1 MVDDDTGESLG
12 KSLSDPPSEREQE
25 LQRRVD
31 QLREQLAHTQTRF
44 GAVNQELNEINRQ
57 LEQSIQHA
65 RQLAQLADNASQAKS
80 EFMANMSHEFRTPLN
95 GIVGLTD
102 LILQTDLSL
111 EQREYLDAVRQSA
124 DALLLLVNHLLDF
137 SKLESGRMKLVSAD
151 FWLHEHLA
159 QTLTTMAKQAKQKGL
174 SFQLYIANDVPE
186 VLHGAPDHLRQVL
199 LNLVDNAIKFTD
211 VGEVSVGVENLQHQ
225 DPANVSVAE
234 NIELHFIVRDTG
246 IGISPEKK
254 RLIFKA
260 FAQADGSSTRK
271 YGGSGLGLTISRHLV
286 ELLEGRIW
294 LESTPGQGS
303 VFHFTCRFGL
313 PTQPTLPDSDH
324 PQDSSEPGA
333 GDILG
338 PRRRVVC

>member
-1 MVDDDTGESLG
+1 
-12 KSLSDPPSEREQE
+12 
-25 LQRRVD
+25 
-31 QLREQLAHTQTRF
+31 
-44 GAVNQELNEINRQ
+44 
-57 LEQSIQHA
+57 
-65 RQLAQLADNASQAKS
+65 
-80 EFMANMSHEFRTPLN
+80 
-95 GIVGLTD
+95 
-102 LILQTDLSL
+102 
-111 EQREYLDAVRQSA
+111 
-124 DALLLLVNHLLDF
+124 
-137 SKLESGRMKLVSAD
+137 
-151 FWLHEHLA
+151 
-159 QTLTTMAKQAKQKGL
+159 
-174 SFQLYIANDVPE
+174 
-186 VLHGAPDHLRQVL
+186 VL

>member
-338 PRRRVVC
+338 PRRCVVC